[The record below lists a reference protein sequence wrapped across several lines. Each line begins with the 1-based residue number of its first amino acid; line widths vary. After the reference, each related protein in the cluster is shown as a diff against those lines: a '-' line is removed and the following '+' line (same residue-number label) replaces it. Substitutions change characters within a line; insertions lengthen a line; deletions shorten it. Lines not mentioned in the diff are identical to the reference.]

1 MLSKPE
7 LNEID
12 IKLLKG
18 IYVKNTMKK
27 VAKKSLY
34 DTFYP
39 DAGQELKQTIIRRMN
54 SLMIVDQYEDNKKK
68 Q

>member
-39 DAGQELKQTIIRRMN
+39 DVGQ
-54 SLMIVDQYEDNKKK
+54 
-68 Q
+68 